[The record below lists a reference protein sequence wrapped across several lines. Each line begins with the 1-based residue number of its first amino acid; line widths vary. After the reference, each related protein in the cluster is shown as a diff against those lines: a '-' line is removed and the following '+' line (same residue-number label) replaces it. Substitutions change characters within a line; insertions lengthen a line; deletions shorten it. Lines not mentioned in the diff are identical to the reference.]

1 MRQPIRFRERL
12 PIWGLRLILG
22 VILMT
27 LAELVMWPNPPAHAL
42 FDWPVLLVL
51 YVALAAI
58 LMDLTVRFQAHG
70 IATLLLVSG
79 LCGLVSG
86 AIINRSTFSAL
97 PYSLIAQGLGLQT
110 GAMLFGLLLYVSIL
124 RGKSANGLQVVA
136 AAALGLLWGIWV
148 HWAPLR
154 STARWGLVPI
164 ETAQLYMLPALL
176 LIGVLVAVAAPRFR
190 FFREKQME
198 LAWWEAIVAGVPLF
212 ITLIVGML
220 QSLIPFLWMIAVIAI
235 GGFIV
240 WTLFQSR
247 GGYEPSILAEAL
259 FAAPNAITYIVL
271 AVAFLMAGTIAYN
284 FVTDA
289 DSPVGIVVY
298 LIVLACG
305 FAWLPGASLLLL
317 LQVLRQQRAPVEPE
331 DKKDE

>member
-1 MRQPIRFRERL
+1 MRQRIRIRERL

-22 VILMT
+22 VILTT
-27 LAELVMWPNPPAHAL
+27 LSELVMWPNPPAHAL

-58 LMDLTVRFQAHG
+58 LMDLTVRFQARG
-70 IATLLLVSG
+70 IATILPVSG

-97 PYSLIAQGLGLQT
+97 PYSLIAQGLGMQT
-110 GAMLFGLLLYVSIL
+110 GAMLFGLLLYVSIM
-124 RGKSANGLQVVA
+124 RGKQVNALQVAA
-136 AAALGLLWGIWV
+136 AAALGVLWGIWV
-148 HWAPLR
+148 HWSPLR
-154 STARWGLVPI
+154 SSAKWGLVPI

-176 LIGVLVAVAAPRFR
+176 LIGALVAVAAPRFR

-198 LAWWEAIVAGVPLF
+198 LAWWETIVAGAPLF
-212 ITLIVGML
+212 IVLIVGML
-220 QSLIPFLWMIAVIAI
+220 QSIIPFLWMIAVIAI

-259 FAAPNAITYIVL
+259 FAAPNTITYIVL
-271 AVAFLMAGTIAYN
+271 AITFLMAGTIAYN

-298 LIVLACG
+298 LIILACG
-305 FAWLPGASLLLL
+305 FAWLPGASILLL

>member
-1 MRQPIRFRERL
+1 MRQRIRFRERL

-27 LAELVMWPNPPAHAL
+27 LAELVMWPNPPARAP
-42 FDWPVLLVL
+42 FDWPVVLVL

-70 IATLLLVSG
+70 IATILLVSG

-86 AIINRSTFSAL
+86 AMINRSTFSAL

-124 RGKSANGLQVVA
+124 RGKQVNAVQIA
-136 AAALGLLWGIWV
+136 AAIALGALWGIWV
-148 HWAPLR
+148 HWSPLR
-154 STARWGLVPI
+154 SSARWGLVPI

-198 LAWWEAIVAGVPLF
+198 LAWWEAIVAGAPLF
-212 ITLIVGML
+212 VALIVGML
-220 QSLIPFLWMIAVIAI
+220 QSAIPFLWMIAVIAI

-259 FAAPNAITYIVL
+259 FAAPNTITFIVL
-271 AVAFLMAGTIAYN
+271 AIPFLMAGTIAYN

-305 FAWLPGASLLLL
+305 FAWLPGASILLM

>member
-1 MRQPIRFRERL
+1 MRQRIRIRERL

-22 VILMT
+22 VILTT
-27 LAELVMWPNPPAHAL
+27 LSELVMWPNPPAHAL

-58 LMDLTVRFQAHG
+58 LMDLTVRFQARG
-70 IATLLLVSG
+70 IATILLVSG

-97 PYSLIAQGLGLQT
+97 PYSLIAQGLGMQT
-110 GAMLFGLLLYVSIL
+110 GAMLFGLLLYVSIM
-124 RGKSANGLQVVA
+124 RGKQVNALQVAA
-136 AAALGLLWGIWV
+136 AAALGVLWGIWV
-148 HWAPLR
+148 HWSPLR
-154 STARWGLVPI
+154 SSAKWGLVPI

-176 LIGVLVAVAAPRFR
+176 LIGALVAVAAPRFR

-198 LAWWEAIVAGVPLF
+198 LAWWETIVAGAPLF
-212 ITLIVGML
+212 IVLIVGML
-220 QSLIPFLWMIAVIAI
+220 QSIIPFLWMIAVIAI

-259 FAAPNAITYIVL
+259 FAAPNTITYIVL
-271 AVAFLMAGTIAYN
+271 AITFLMAGTIAYN

-298 LIVLACG
+298 LIILACG
-305 FAWLPGASLLLL
+305 FAWLPGASILLL

>member
-1 MRQPIRFRERL
+1 MRQRIRIRERL

-27 LAELVMWPNPPAHAL
+27 LSELVMWPNPPARAL
-42 FDWPVLLVL
+42 IDWPFVLVL

-70 IATLLLVSG
+70 IATILLVSG

-86 AIINRSTFSAL
+86 AIISRSTFSAL

-110 GAMLFGLLLYVSIL
+110 GAMLFGLLLYVSIM
-124 RGKSANGLQVVA
+124 RGKQVNALQVA
-136 AAALGLLWGIWV
+136 AAAVIGVLWGIWV
-148 HWAPLR
+148 HWSPLR
-154 STARWGLVPI
+154 SGRWGLVPI

-176 LIGVLVAVAAPRFR
+176 LIGVLVAVVAPRFR
-190 FFREKQME
+190 FFREQQME
-198 LAWWEAIVAGVPLF
+198 LTWWEAIVAGAPLF
-212 ITLIVGML
+212 ITLIVGTF
-220 QSLIPFLWMIAVIAI
+220 QDVIPFLWMIAVIAI

-259 FAAPNAITYIVL
+259 FAAPNTITYIVL
-271 AVAFLMAGTIAYN
+271 AITFLMAGTVAYS

-289 DSPVGIVVY
+289 DSPIGIVVY
-298 LIVLACG
+298 LITLACG
-305 FAWLPGASLLLL
+305 FTWLPGASVLLL
-317 LQVLRQQRAPVEPE
+317 LQVLRQQRTPAGSE
-331 DKKDE
+331 DKKDK